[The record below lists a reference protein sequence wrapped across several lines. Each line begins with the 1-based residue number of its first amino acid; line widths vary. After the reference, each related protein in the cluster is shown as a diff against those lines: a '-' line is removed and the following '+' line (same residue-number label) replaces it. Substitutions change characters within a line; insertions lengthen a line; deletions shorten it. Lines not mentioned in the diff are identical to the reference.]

1 MKKKICPY
9 CDQVMKHS
17 CYCGFC
23 RRVVL
28 HPKEQEINYYLN
40 ERHPR
45 HEEDCS
51 YHGSLPGEQEA
62 GNRAASAGGK
72 RPAPARPSPAKSA
85 PASTTS
91 VSASQTARTK
101 SAAKKTSPSLS
112 PMPSPKP
119 VNAKGRQ
126 KWASIKVVLVI
137 YIISM
142 VLGGLGKFR
151 ENFRSTRTSEPENVA
166 ANLRVSTSPDDAAY
180 GWETERY
187 SWERTDEQVKE
198 AGIACNAYGHLPVE
212 FEELSSEITGQL
224 AAADY
229 LISPWSRWSS
239 NQDQDSYTSFNT
251 YYDCD
256 VSRAD
261 KDCGVLSLL
270 YDTAT
275 EELHGVVLYSEDQDE
290 IRQISE
296 CVINAFRSQGTLSD
310 GIDAGQT
317 INSLFENAQED
328 VIMLL
333 EAEGLEITLRIYS
346 YEDYKD
352 YGISFY
358 AAGYYTDPS

>member
-1 MKKKICPY
+1 M
-9 CDQVMKHS
+9 S
-17 CYCGFC
+17 
-23 RRVVL
+23 
-28 HPKEQEINYYLN
+28 
-40 ERHPR
+40 
-45 HEEDCS
+45 
-51 YHGSLPGEQEA
+51 
-62 GNRAASAGGK
+62 
-72 RPAPARPSPAKSA
+72 
-85 PASTTS
+85 
-91 VSASQTARTK
+91 
-101 SAAKKTSPSLS
+101 
-112 PMPSPKP
+112 SPKP
-119 VNAKGRQ
+119 ANAKGRQ

-151 ENFRSTRTSEPENVA
+151 ENFRSTRTPEPENVA

-212 FEELSSEITGQL
+212 FEELSSAITGQL

-256 VSRAD
+256 VFRAD

-328 VIMLL
+328 SLMLL
-333 EAEGLEITLRIYS
+333 EADGLEITLRIYT